1 MKALCMA
8 AVSVLTFA
16 TITVEANMEQA
27 DNKNKNKQKDDTE
40 DENSYISYNN
50 TRSVISLMKE
60 YPGDF
65 GSDLFQEL
73 LTRKDISHLLL
84 TDVGDLM
91 H

>member
-1 MKALCMA
+1 MA
-8 AVSVLTFA
+8 AIGVLTFA
-16 TITVEANMEQA
+16 TTVEASIQHA
-27 DNKNKNKQKDDTE
+27 DNKNNNKQKDDAE
-40 DENSYISYNN
+40 DENTYISYNK

-91 H
+91 S